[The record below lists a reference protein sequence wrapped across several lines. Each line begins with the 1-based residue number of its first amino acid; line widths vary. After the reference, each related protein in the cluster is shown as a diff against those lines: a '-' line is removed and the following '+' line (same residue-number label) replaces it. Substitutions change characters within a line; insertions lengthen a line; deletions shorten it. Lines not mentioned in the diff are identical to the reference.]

1 VNLDELFRRDR
12 EADEP
17 PADDDLTVRR
27 WMHWV
32 ESEQARRAADPAAG
46 DEARREMAL
55 FENAER
61 ALGEGR
67 RAEDRGGLD
76 EAVAHLTVAAREG
89 VGDAILRLA
98 GVLTRAKRYADA
110 LEWCELAKAEG
121 FEEATDLEIR
131 CRNALGLDIPTNMD
145 KATLPAAASVPSP
158 PATEP
163 KRTPGRGFGPTASA
177 DLGLT
182 RRLKA
187 LACTV
192 PLHDLDHHKAKLERI
207 DASTYQMAEIA
218 MHTIDQ
224 VTIAMDFDTGAAHDV
239 VQERVLPFVAAQ
251 APDRESDEHRRVTR
265 WVLEKLINVGTVDRV
280 FRHVYGEID
289 ADGDY
294 QRLTFDFKLV
304 REVPGAHGEIYLR
317 ATDEAINVLVGALDT
332 DVESAQVAAEVK
344 LDNLINRGQLADAR
358 VAAEQARY
366 RTVQYGER
374 LRHKLDATRRDVR
387 VVDWQHELPDM
398 LDKAL
403 DHIEERFKVE
413 HAILRNI
420 TDARDESDDPD
431 HKRRAAELVDIV
443 SDCIRRHTQLQSR
456 LQSARAVFREEQD
469 RQQFSGPPQ
478 RAALDLH
485 GQLLRPMLDLP
496 ITDAVSPLEQF
507 FRAASGVTSPDTL
520 ALPSLVSTLLRPV
533 TDRDRT
539 AGPVIVPVVDVVPDN
554 RRFTDEHRRMS
565 DVLLDLTGEVRTL
578 SAVLRDAADFD
589 EDLPALIALRATNAY
604 SPAIGPAV
612 LHGRDTVLFA
622 VPAGSPIESSF
633 AAVTGEDLLLTT
645 AEVVQEPPD
654 DPVAAYEESA

>member
-1 VNLDELFRRDR
+1 MNLDELFRRDR
-12 EADEP
+12 EAGEP

-67 RAEDRGGLD
+67 RAEDRGDLD

-207 DASTYQMAEIA
+207 DASAYQMAEIA

-251 APDRESDEHRRVTR
+251 APDRESDEHRRVAR

-366 RTVQYGER
+366 RTVQYGEM

-645 AEVVQEPPD
+645 AEVAQEPPD